1 MNKNGGEDLIIRKNK
16 IRLLA
21 FLFVIAVMSI
31 FMPTYNNKVN
41 AAVKDSS
48 KEFEI
53 MLKEIIQ
60 EYGKDN
66 IIFEDGIVLEENEK
80 LNLSKISSENSIDWI
95 SRDSDIAKIHGETIY
110 AVSEGTTFIVGEL
123 NGKYYLRELYIASSK
138 ASILYSAANETNN
151 SDRKGQYLVYLDPGH
166 GGEEPGAIGNGITEK
181 DLTLKLALGVKQRLE
196 ASGIKVLMSRDSDVT
211 VSLQDRSKGANDI
224 NPDAFVSIHLN
235 SYDEPTA
242 YGIETWYYK
251 EMDKPLADKL
261 QAKLIEYTK
270 AWNRGVKKEEFHVI
284 KATKMPASL
293 VEAGFI
299 STPEEAELL
308 KSESYQNLIM
318 DAIANGTIE
327 YLNKNIAIEPLF
339 AERIFGSTR
348 YETSYNIFN
357 KGWET
362 SENVILASG
371 IDYPDALCAAP
382 LAVKY
387 NAPILLSRNT
397 TLEAQPDLKA
407 SLVNKGVKN
416 VIIIGGETAIPKVIQ
431 DQIASLG
438 INVRRIGG
446 KDRYETAV
454 LIAKEVGVTNGEIAL
469 ANGMSFADGL
479 SISPIAAK
487 KQSPILL
494 TKKDS
499 IPEVTKN
506 FIHENAINKTYV
518 IGQTTVIADSVAG
531 QTKGPERLGG
541 ANRYET
547 NAIIFNRF
555 KSEVN
560 LSDIYVA
567 SGLAFPDALS
577 SSALAAKNGNFVL
590 LSNIRQVEDPVKNI
604 INEIKPNLDK
614 VYVLGSN
621 IVVSDDIV
629 LGLGVD
635 NIK

>member
-1 MNKNGGEDLIIRKNK
+1 MLLGKNK
-16 IRLLA
+16 IRTVA
-21 FLFVIAVMSI
+21 FLLVITVISI
-31 FMPTYNNKVN
+31 ILPTYNYKVKADVN
-41 AAVKDSS
+41 GNS
-48 KEFEI
+48 KQVENI
-53 MLKEIIQ
+53 LKEIIK
-60 EYGKDN
+60 EYGRDN

-110 AVSEGTTFIVGEL
+110 AVSEGTTFLVGEL
-123 NGKYYLRELYIASSK
+123 NGKFYLREVYVSS
-138 ASILYSAANETNN
+138 LNNVVLFSADNVTNDNE
-151 SDRKGQYLVYLDPGH
+151 RKGQYLVYLDPGH
-166 GGEEPGAIGNGITEK
+166 GGEDPGAMGNGINEK
-181 DLTLKLALGVKQRLE
+181 DITLKLALGVKQRLE
-196 ASGIKVLMSRDSDVT
+196 ASGIKVLMSRDKDVF
-211 VSLQDRSKGANDI
+211 VSLQDISKGANDA

-235 SYDEPTA
+235 SFTKPTA
-242 YGIETWYYK
+242 YGIETWHYK
-251 EMDKPLADKL
+251 DMDKPLADLL
-261 QAKLIEYTK
+261 QAKLIEYTE
-270 AWNRGVKKEEFHVI
+270 AWDRGVKKEEFHVI

-293 VEAGFI
+293 VEAGFL

-308 KSESYQNLIM
+308 KSEDYQNLLM
-318 DAIANGTIE
+318 DAIANATIE
-327 YLNKNIAIEPLF
+327 YLNNNVTLEPLA
-339 AERIFGSTR
+339 AERVFGNTR

-357 KGWET
+357 KGWES

-382 LAVKY
+382 LAVKHD
-387 NAPILLSRNT
+387 APILLSRNT
-397 TLEAQPDLKA
+397 TLESQPDLKD

-416 VIIIGGETAIPKVIQ
+416 VIIVGGETAIPKVIQ
-431 DQIASLG
+431 DEIASLG

-479 SISPIAAK
+479 SISPIAGR

-494 TKKDS
+494 TKKDNL
-499 IPEVTKN
+499 PEVTMN
-506 FIHENAINKTYV
+506 FINENEINKTYI
-518 IGQTTVIADSVAG
+518 IGQTTVITDKVAD
-531 QTKGPERLGG
+531 QTKEPERLGG

-547 NAIIFNRF
+547 NATIFNRF

>member
-31 FMPTYNNKVN
+31 FMPTYNNKVK

-66 IIFEDGIVLEENEK
+66 IIFEDGIVLEENESIN
-80 LNLSKISSENSIDWI
+80 LNELSNESSINWI
-95 SRDSDIAKIHGETIY
+95 SRNTDIAKINEKTLYG
-110 AVSEGTTFIVGEL
+110 VSEGTTFIVGEL

-196 ASGIKVLMSRDSDVT
+196 ASGIKVIMSRESDVT

-235 SYDEPTA
+235 SYDKPTA

-251 EMDKPLADKL
+251 DMDKPLADKL

-555 KSEVN
+555 KPEIN
-560 LSDIYVA
+560 LDTIYVA

-590 LSNIRQVEDPVKNI
+590 LSNTRQVENSVKNI
-604 INEIKPNLDK
+604 IKEIKVNLNV

-621 IVVSDDIV
+621 VVISDNIV

-635 NIK
+635 KLR